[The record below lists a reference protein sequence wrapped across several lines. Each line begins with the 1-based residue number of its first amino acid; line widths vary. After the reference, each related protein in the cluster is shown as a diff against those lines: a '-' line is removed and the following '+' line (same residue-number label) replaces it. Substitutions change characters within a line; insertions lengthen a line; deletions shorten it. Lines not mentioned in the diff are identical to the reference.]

1 MRLWNDYE
9 GTVIAGAY
17 PIQKLLRPE
26 GRSAFFSTSNGTGK
40 PAVIRL
46 IESLNDEAE
55 ILERWRAVSQL
66 EQAHLVTFRKYGQ
79 TVLDGTPLIYA
90 VMEPTE
96 ADLASILR
104 ERPLT
109 LDETRQVASSLV
121 EALQSLH
128 HSNLVHE
135 HIEPINV
142 LAVDDTVK
150 LRSDCVREIPSDL
163 SRSERQELI
172 ARDVHD
178 LAQTLCLCLTQ
189 QRIPPPIGAIPLP
202 APFDQIVRNGL
213 LGAWTLDNIAELLP
227 PAPKPQP
234 APPSVAP
241 TQTTSPSASQTTG
254 QTTTPPSDPASP
266 QALNSSSPVRPD
278 AAPGSTPTL
287 PFAPPASP
295 AVPSGRP
302 NNRLHLAPHNFA
314 PTSPTSGNLAPNAS
328 SVTPQQPRLS
338 IASLYAP
345 SSAPP
350 STRGPRRPPAASTPV
365 PESFSPAAVAAS
377 IPAAPRQSGSPH
389 PGRINLPLQ
398 PAPIRKRLWLA
409 VFAAALLSILLLGW
423 HYLSAPS
430 PESPQPI
437 SAVPAQNPAPNAG
450 PTNQQPATAQHN
462 AARVYVPTPGTNAA
476 STAAATPGSN
486 PSAGSRPNPNPAV
499 SSGSPLAAGTRAND
513 TSSALAAK
521 PSAAGGTF
529 ATRGAAS
536 TGGAT
541 ANWRVVAFTYLHE
554 DQARHKAATIAQK
567 HKYLSPQ
574 VFEPGGHGPWL
585 VTLGG
590 FMTRDQAETLRNR
603 ARADGLPR
611 DTFIRNYTR

>member
-17 PIQKLLRPE
+17 PIQKLIRPE

-66 EQAHLVTFRKYGQ
+66 EQTHLVTFRKYGQ

-109 LDETRQVASSLV
+109 LDETKQVASSLV

-163 SRSERQELI
+163 NRSERAELI

-213 LGAWTLDNIAELLP
+213 LGAWSLDNIAELLP

-234 APPSVAP
+234 PAAPAPPTQNA
-241 TQTTSPSASQTTG
+241 TQTPNQSTTQTSILAPNQTAPHSSTQTPNPTASQLSSPSSAA
-254 QTTTPPSDPASP
+254 TPAHRES
-266 QALNSSSPVRPD
+266 
-278 AAPGSTPTL
+278 APGANPTL
-287 PFAPPASP
+287 PFTPQVST
-295 AVPSGRP
+295 GRP
-302 NNRLHLAPHNFA
+302 NSRLNL
-314 PTSPTSGNLAPNAS
+314 SPTGLGPATPA
-328 SVTPQQPRLS
+328 VTPQQPRS
-338 IASLYAP
+338 SMASLYAP

-350 STRGPRRPPAASTPV
+350 STRGPRRPSATPTPI

-377 IPAAPRQSGSPH
+377 IPASPRTGPH
-389 PGRINLPLQ
+389 TDRINLPLQ

-409 VFAAALLSILLLGW
+409 VFAAALLAILLLGW
-423 HYLSAPS
+423 HYLSSSS

-437 SAVPAQNPAPNAG
+437 SAVPVQNPAPIAGTTSAPNAG
-450 PTNQQPATAQHN
+450 ATATPTQQPVRQHN
-462 AARVYVPTPGTNAA
+462 AAEAYVPSP
-476 STAAATPGSN
+476 TAGPTSNRAPATTAK
-486 PSAGSRPNPNPAV
+486 PSA
-499 SSGSPLAAGTRAND
+499 TI
-513 TSSALAAK
+513 AK
-521 PSAAGGTF
+521 PSAATAKPSA
-529 ATRGAAS
+529 ATATAAA
-536 TGGAT
+536 AT
-541 ANWRVVAFTYLHE
+541 ANWRVVAYTYRRE
-554 DQARHKAATIAQK
+554 DQARHKAETIAAK
-567 HKYLSPQ
+567 HKFLSPQ

-603 ARADGLPR
+603 ARAAGLPR